1 MSEYKAHEESV
12 SQAAGSFG
20 MTWDTRADLVTLLRA
35 GWRIEPPAPTE
46 TAEQRAEREAQE
58 ADESRFFC
66 PHCHTYKPDHMFNM
80 QVANLPGI
88 GTVHWMIAVC
98 GICRNIVSEMLI
110 GYQMD
115 SELMQAVKAGG
126 GRRGGIIS

>member
-1 MSEYKAHEESV
+1 MKISMLDEAELKYVLLHHVGERIDRQV
-12 SQAAGSFG
+12 VI
-20 MTWDTRADLVTLLRA
+20 DIVADLKR
-35 GWRIEPPAPTE
+35 E
-46 TAEQRAEREAQE
+46 TPEQRAEREKQE
-58 ADESRFFC
+58 ADESRFYC
-66 PHCHTYKPDHMFNM
+66 PHCRAYKPDHMFNM